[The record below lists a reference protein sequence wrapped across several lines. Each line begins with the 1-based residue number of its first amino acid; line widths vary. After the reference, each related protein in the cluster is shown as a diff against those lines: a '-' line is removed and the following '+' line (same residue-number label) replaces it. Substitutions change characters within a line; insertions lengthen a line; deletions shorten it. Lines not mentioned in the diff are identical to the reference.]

1 MLGRLKAAWPY
12 AALLAGA
19 AYLFHEAG
27 AFAAAARPGQL
38 GPDFWPR
45 AVLVLLMIVCAYE
58 VVRRVVFARDA
69 APGVTLAHEAVAEVA
84 VAHGAIEGAAM
95 TQEAEP
101 RYPWRLAIGIGLTIA
116 YVLVLDWLGFFVTTA
131 LFLAL
136 FMIVG
141 RYARTRV
148 IAITSLAGSLAFVFV
163 FMKVVYVSLPL
174 GVGPFRAFSVWL
186 LATLG
191 IR

>member
-1 MLGRLKAAWPY
+1 MIDKLKALAPY
-12 AALLAGA
+12 AALFAGA
-19 AYLFHEAG
+19 AYLYRNAG
-27 AFAAAARPGQL
+27 AFASAARPGQL

-45 AVLVLLMIVCAYE
+45 AVLALLMLVCACE
-58 VVRRVVFARDA
+58 IVRRLVFGQAARDA
-69 APGVTLAHEAVAEVA
+69 VPAPHEGE
-84 VAHGAIEGAAM
+84 HPDAAGDE
-95 TQEAEP
+95 T
-101 RYPWRLAIGIGLTIA
+101 RYPWRLAAGIGLTIA

-163 FMKVVYVSLPL
+163 FMKIVYVSLPL
-174 GVGPFRAFSVWL
+174 GRGPFKALSVWI
-186 LATLG
+186 LAMLG
-191 IR
+191 VH